1 MNLVIVLTIWFKLS
15 LFIIENDAG
24 GKMPWEK
31 TFDTDEA
38 LEKAMAVFWS
48 KGYDSASLADL
59 IKATGVNKG
68 SFYNAFGSKKQL
80 FVQTLQ
86 KYEREHR
93 KDVLAQLELREEP
106 KAAILSLFDEIIKQ
120 SLNDQEKKGCF
131 IVNTALELH
140 KHTDDIQQAI
150 KKSLHGTELFFQ
162 KQIELGIQS
171 GSIPQSV
178 DPVREAK
185 GLLALLVG
193 LRVLARGVF
202 EQESLTVIKLQAAN
216 MIQ

>member
-1 MNLVIVLTIWFKLS
+1 
-15 LFIIENDAG
+15 
-24 GKMPWEK
+24 MPWEK

-38 LEKAMAVFWS
+38 LDKAMAVFWS

-80 FVQTLQ
+80 FVKSLQ

-93 KDVLAQLELREEP
+93 KDVLAELERLEEP
-106 KAAILSLFDEIIKQ
+106 KVAIISLFDEIIKQ
-120 SLNDQEKKGCF
+120 SLNDQDKKGCF
-131 IVNTALELH
+131 IVNTALELP
-140 KHTDDIQQAI
+140 KHSDDIQKAI
-150 KKSLHGTELFFQ
+150 KNSLNGTELFFQ
-162 KQIELGIQS
+162 KQLELGINS
-171 GSIPQSV
+171 GSIPVTV
-178 DPVREAK
+178 DPTREAK

-202 EQESLTVIKLQAAN
+202 DQESLIVIKQQAEN